1 MKLYE
6 ISGLKNRLAIAG
18 GKYCF
23 LDLNLELKHSRK
35 YVNQNE

>member
-1 MKLYE
+1 MKLYA
-6 ISGLKNRLAIAG
+6 ISGLKNRLTIAG

-23 LDLNLELKHSRK
+23 IYINLELKHSRK